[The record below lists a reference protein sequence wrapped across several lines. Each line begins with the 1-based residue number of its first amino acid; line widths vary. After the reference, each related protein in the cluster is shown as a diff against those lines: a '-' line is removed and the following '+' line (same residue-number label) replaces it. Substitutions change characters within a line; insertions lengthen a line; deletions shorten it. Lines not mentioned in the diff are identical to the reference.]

1 MLDDFLGV
9 TYREEGESD
18 KFLPR
23 RRRLNKQ
30 AFDNE
35 LTKMGITKQ
44 AKNDATTSWKTV
56 WLGFE
61 INT

>member
-9 TYREEGESD
+9 TYREEGDSD
-18 KFLPR
+18 KSLPR
-23 RRRLNKQ
+23 CGRLNEQ